1 MLDVR
6 FHNLKMNGS
15 MKIIATILF
24 CAAVLLATVSLT
36 SCTDDPSPGLTLTP
50 VEFGGEHASLLSSIT
65 GHSLAYQL
73 QSNGDATAYRIEIER
88 LEKGESIAKQEL
100 LGGTF
105 AALMQDSPRDE
116 SIDMVLAFLVTD
128 PRREGDSTE
137 ITAVLS
143 GPSTSFHK
151 DIQIPEW
158 DSMGGNPGTTW
169 GEHHERVHFQ
179 STSEP
184 IVLWVWVKGE
194 YHGGS
199 GLTHAGKQA
208 RACMQ
213 LTLHLE
219 N

>member
-1 MLDVR
+1 
-6 FHNLKMNGS
+6 
-15 MKIIATILF
+15 MKEYFSPITIAIT
-24 CAAVLLATVSLT
+24 ALLATTALT
-36 SCTDDPSPGLTLTP
+36 SCTDKSEPGLTLTP
-50 VEFGGEHASLLSSIT
+50 IEFGGEHASLLSVIT
-65 GHSLAYQL
+65 GNSF
-73 QSNGDATAYRIEIER
+73 AYRVQYDGHSTSYRIDMELFEA
-88 LEKGESIAKQEL
+88 GELTAKRQLLAGIFADLAQNSIQ
-100 LGGTF
+100 
-105 AALMQDSPRDE
+105 DE
-116 SIDMVLAFLVTD
+116 SIDMLLAFMVTD

-143 GPSTSFHK
+143 GPSMSHHK

-158 DSMGGNPGTTW
+158 DSMGGSPGTTW
-169 GEHHERVHFQ
+169 GEHLESVQFQ

-219 N
+219 DQQTSRAMISE